1 MSHPQLWVLAGGNGA
16 GKTTFFEK
24 FLEPLGVTF
33 VNADRIAQRIYIDNS
48 EDLSYEAAKIA
59 ARFREQL
66 IQGRQSFCFETVF
79 SHPSKIDFIAQ
90 ARALGYKI
98 ILVFVHLDHV
108 ALNKARVIQRVSEGG
123 HDVPTKKISSRIP
136 RTLEH
141 IKTTLPLCDRIE
153 FIDNSSYTTPMRR
166 VATVHDGVTTLHMKP
181 LPDWA
186 ARLLAAG

>member
-90 ARALGYKI
+90 ARAMGYEI